1 LHSKSGEVTEM
12 KEIDMTRKDETVK
25 KPKAAKGET
34 SDEDYRD
41 FLPTQEQI
49 RSRAHELYL
58 ARCDSGVDGDEQTDW
73 IVAERELKVSTK
85 QARTQRKAAHTP
97 ASQVRE

>member
-1 LHSKSGEVTEM
+1 MHSKNGGVTEM
-12 KEIDMTRKDETVK
+12 KETDMTRKDETVK

-34 SDEDYRD
+34 LDEEYRD

-49 RSRAHELYL
+49 RSRAHELYR
-58 ARCDSGVDGDEQTDW
+58 ARCDNGVGGDEQTDW
-73 IVAERELKVSTK
+73 IAAERELEVSAK
-85 QARTQRKAAHTP
+85 QARTPRKAGHTP